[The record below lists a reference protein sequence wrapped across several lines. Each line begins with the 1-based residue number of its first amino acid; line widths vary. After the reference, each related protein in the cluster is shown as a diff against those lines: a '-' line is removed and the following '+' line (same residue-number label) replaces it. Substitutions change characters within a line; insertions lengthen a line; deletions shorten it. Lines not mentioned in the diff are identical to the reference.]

1 MTIRTN
7 RKRLDPDSN
16 QMRFTPFRI
25 GFAAFILIALSA
37 GIVVVFFDKPQED
50 KQAAAIIH
58 APATVHI
65 PQEPSPEL
73 ANKSLTVFC
82 KKYAVDPAL
91 VIKNLA
97 FKGIAMNPESTL
109 NTTAQQNNLNF
120 STLYTMIREAALSQ
134 KQ

>member
-1 MTIRTN
+1 
-7 RKRLDPDSN
+7 
-16 QMRFTPFRI
+16 MRFTPFRI
-25 GFAAFILIALSA
+25 GFAAFILIAVSA

-50 KQAAAIIH
+50 KQVSVIIQ

-65 PQEPSPEL
+65 PQEPVLEL
-73 ANKSLTVFC
+73 ANKSLAVFC

-91 VIKNLA
+91 VVKNLA